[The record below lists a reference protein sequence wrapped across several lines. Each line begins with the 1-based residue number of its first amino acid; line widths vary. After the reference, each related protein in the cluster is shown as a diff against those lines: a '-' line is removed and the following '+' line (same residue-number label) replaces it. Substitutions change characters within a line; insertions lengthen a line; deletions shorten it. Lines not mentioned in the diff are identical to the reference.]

1 MTKQNLKIYFLVSM
15 MVFCAIVL
23 RVLAKYDIWIV
34 PGGIARSLIYI
45 ALYIG
50 WGISVR
56 NRIIQTQVRRY
67 LISIAGLMA
76 SWFVIRSTKYY
87 FTADITIERQLWYW
101 YYLPM
106 LLSDQE
112 MYLLDNEPKL
122 SYYCHN
128 LKFRR
133 MYESCHE
140 VLLQE
145 PFLE

>member
-67 LISIAGLMA
+67 LISIAGLME
-76 SWFVIRSTKYY
+76 SM
-87 FTADITIERQLWYW
+87 Q
-101 YYLPM
+101 
-106 LLSDQE
+106 
-112 MYLLDNEPKL
+112 
-122 SYYCHN
+122 
-128 LKFRR
+128 KF
-133 MYESCHE
+133 
-140 VLLQE
+140 L
-145 PFLE
+145 